1 MEQNTELAKSGRKLC
16 ANLSNAFDYN
26 IVLIKRGL
34 SLNRDVISAQ
44 ASFKTA
50 RIEDDCHFP
59 EKPFVIDWRYIGPVI
74 VVGALSLFN
83 LLLICFC
90 VRHGNVHFNNVQNA
104 NANANAN
111 TNAIQNNNQNGNQI
125 DNAGVL

>member
-1 MEQNTELAKSGRKLC
+1 M
-16 ANLSNAFDYN
+16 NLSNAFNYN
-26 IVLIKRGL
+26 IVFIKRGL
-34 SLNRDVISAQ
+34 SFSRDVISAQ

-83 LLLICFC
+83 LLLICFS
-90 VRHGNVHFNNVQNA
+90 VRHGHAHFNNVQNA
-104 NANANAN
+104 NANAN
-111 TNAIQNNNQNGNQI
+111 QNNNQNGNQI